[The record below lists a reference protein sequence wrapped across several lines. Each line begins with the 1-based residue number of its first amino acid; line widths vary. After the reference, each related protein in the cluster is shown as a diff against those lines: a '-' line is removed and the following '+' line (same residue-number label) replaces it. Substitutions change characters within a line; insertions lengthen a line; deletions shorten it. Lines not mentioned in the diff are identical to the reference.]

1 MQRFVQLALDLF
13 DPRPAALFLEQ
24 KTAPAPVNTAQD
36 TIKLVAK
43 EPAAPSLPL
52 SQVLPAA
59 AFAHPQA
66 NRELRLGDAVVAY
79 RLERARRRSI
89 GFTVGPDGLAVRA
102 PSWVTLGAVDAALRD
117 KADWIL
123 RKLHEAR
130 ERSQRLEHARIAWR
144 DGAVLPYLGAP
155 LQVVLDARHSARGVL
170 HDLEAADGPAATH
183 DAAAHPRRQ
192 LRIGLSASAQPA
204 QIRDAVQAWLMRNA
218 RLHFSARLDH
228 FAPLLGVRWTRLR
241 LSSAQTRWG
250 SARADGSICLNWRLL
265 HYPQAVIDYVVVHEL
280 AHLRVMDHSPR
291 FWDTVASVVRGWV
304 GSSDRP
310 PCGDPALVKCGRGN
324 LLSF

>member
-13 DPRPAALFLEQ
+13 DPRPALPSSGKNVAQ
-24 KTAPAPVNTAQD
+24 TPVDKAQNAIHLIAD
-36 TIKLVAK
+36 SVMQ
-43 EPAAPSLPL
+43 PSIPL

-117 KADWIL
+117 KSDWIL

-130 ERSQRLEHARIAWR
+130 ERRQRLEHARIAWH
-144 DGAVLPYLGAP
+144 DGTVLPYLGAP

-170 HDLEAADGPAATH
+170 HDVAVTSEPAA
-183 DAAAHPRRQ
+183 ACGPQRQ
-192 LRIGLSASAQPA
+192 LRIGLSASAQPV

-228 FAPLLGVRWTRLR
+228 FAPQLGVRWTRLR

-291 FWDTVASVVRGWV
+291 FWDTVASVVPDYARLRCQLR
-304 GSSDRP
+304 DE
-310 PCGDPALVKCGRGN
+310 PAPQWE
-324 LLSF
+324 

>member
-24 KTAPAPVNTAQD
+24 KMAPAPVNTAQD

-155 LQVVLDARHSARGVL
+155 L
-170 HDLEAADGPAATH
+170 
-183 DAAAHPRRQ
+183 
-192 LRIGLSASAQPA
+192 
-204 QIRDAVQAWLMRNA
+204 
-218 RLHFSARLDH
+218 
-228 FAPLLGVRWTRLR
+228 
-241 LSSAQTRWG
+241 
-250 SARADGSICLNWRLL
+250 
-265 HYPQAVIDYVVVHEL
+265 
-280 AHLRVMDHSPR
+280 
-291 FWDTVASVVRGWV
+291 
-304 GSSDRP
+304 
-310 PCGDPALVKCGRGN
+310 
-324 LLSF
+324 